1 MAFFYIINGEGKYL
15 GNIKGTKVLFHKPN
29 SATFLH
35 RQTREM
41 IEKLKARV
49 EGLGATDLTIMEAE
63 DEESAKAYM
72 ITTYCNGEA
81 SVSSPKRG
89 RPAGGVKKEKAKKPQ
104 KKIDLN
110 GVQDEEE
117 EDEYI
122 SQPEYTGEEEVEH
135 TEDEKKYLKA
145 ISDPDVKAMFA
156 KSNVNKKCMLCKRL
170 CKQPSTSV
178 IYQCPQFQYDEYRDD
193 ANNG

>member
-72 ITTYCNGEA
+72 IATYCNGEA

-89 RPAGGVKKEKAKKPQ
+89 RPAGGAKKEKAKKPQ

-110 GVQDEEE
+110 GVQKRRMNTFLSLNTLVKRKWS
-117 EDEYI
+117 I
-122 SQPEYTGEEEVEH
+122 
-135 TEDEKKYLKA
+135 LKT
-145 ISDPDVKAMFA
+145 
-156 KSNVNKKCMLCKRL
+156 KR
-170 CKQPSTSV
+170 STSRQSV
-178 IYQCPQFQYDEYRDD
+178 ILT
-193 ANNG
+193 

>member
-63 DEESAKAYM
+63 DEEAAKAYM
-72 ITTYCNGEA
+72 IATYCNGEQA
-81 SVSSPKRG
+81 SNAPKRG
-89 RPAGGVKKEKAKKPQ
+89 RPAGVKKEKAPSKKQ
-104 KKIDLN
+104 KKIDFN
-110 GVQDEEE
+110 DVQADEE

-145 ISDPDVKAMFA
+145 INDPDVKAMFS
-156 KSNVNKKCMLCKRL
+156 KCNVNKKCMLCKRL
-170 CKQPSTSV
+170 CKQPATSV
-178 IYQCPQFQYDEYRDD
+178 IYQCPQFQYDEYRDMD
-193 ANNG
+193 ND